1 MNTLLK
7 LTVFVFLFVQPAAA
21 TASPMQSQQES
32 GTQQKA
38 EELETDELFAVFEF
52 SGNRAF
58 SCEELEEMLNPQTT
72 LSSFY
77 KLGKSP
83 LPLPE
88 GIQNVKDHLE
98 RLRFLL
104 GTKGYLRAKIGEPQI
119 EKLSEQV
126 VKVTVPIEEG
136 ACYRIGNIAVKGA
149 KAISSDELVEISGL
163 RYGEPINAAAI
174 QEKIFTG
181 IKNEYADRG
190 FIQASV
196 DFIPDF
202 KFVQPL
208 ATEGIVDVTLE
219 VDEGRMFV
227 IRKIDFFGKLS
238 EEVNANRQVLFDCLL
253 LRDGDIY
260 RRKLLFESLKNLN
273 QLGWFEEIRDKDA
286 IIRTN
291 DRGQTIDIDIQVRE
305 VRLPSQQ

>member
-7 LTVFVFLFVQPAAA
+7 FTVFVLLFFQPTAVTA
-21 TASPMQSQQES
+21 TPTQSQTES
-32 GTQQKA
+32 SVQRKA
-38 EELETDELFAVFEF
+38 EELDPEELFAVFEF

-58 SCEELEEMLNPQTT
+58 SSEELEEMLNSQTT

-88 GIQNVKDHLE
+88 GIQNIKDHLE

-136 ACYRIGNIAVKGA
+136 ACYRIGKIAVKGA
-149 KAISSDELVEISGL
+149 KAISSGEVVEISGL
-163 RYGEPINAAAI
+163 RYGEPINAASI

-181 IKNEYADRG
+181 IKNEYANRG
-190 FIQASV
+190 FIQASI

-202 KFVQPL
+202 KLVHLF

-219 VDEGRMFV
+219 VDEGRMFYV
-227 IRKIDFFGKLS
+227 ENVEFTSKLPGLAK
-238 EEVNANRQVLFDCLL
+238 ANKEMLFDCLL
-253 LRDGDIY
+253 LTEGNVY
-260 RRKLLFESLKNLN
+260 SQKLLNETLKNLN
-273 QLGWFEEIRDKDA
+273 RLGWLEEVRDKDV
-286 IIRTN
+286 IVRTN
-291 DRGQTIDIDIQVRE
+291 DREPMLQINIQVKEIGSSRK
-305 VRLPSQQ
+305 